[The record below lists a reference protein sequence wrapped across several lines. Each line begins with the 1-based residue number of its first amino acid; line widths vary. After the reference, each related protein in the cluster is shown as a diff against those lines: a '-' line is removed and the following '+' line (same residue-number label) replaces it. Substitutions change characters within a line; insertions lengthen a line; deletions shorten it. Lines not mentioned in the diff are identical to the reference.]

1 MAGYTK
7 VYAEVNGNVVD
18 VDDFNTEFQSLA
30 DTFVLATGHKHDG
43 TSAEGAYVPTIS
55 DTANRNVVVV
65 NTTDDTID
73 FYTDVASVKT
83 RQVRLWDGKF
93 EPEVDDDIDLGSAT
107 KEFKD
112 LYLDGV
118 ANIDSLVADTADI
131 NAGTIDGTDIG
142 VSVRGAGNFTTLDAN
157 GSVTLGSD
165 GSDTITFNGDTAG
178 HITPNVDN
186 TDDIGSTSFQYKDL
200 YINGVGY
207 IDTIDNPSITGA
219 ITEEVYNLTGTAID
233 ASNGTIQQKTLSGN
247 TTLTDSLNTGESI
260 ILMIDDG
267 TAYTIT
273 WPTMQWIGG
282 VAPTLATTGYTTVVL
297 WKDGSTLYGSNAGD
311 LS

>member
-1 MAGYTK
+1 
-7 VYAEVNGNVVD
+7 
-18 VDDFNTEFQSLA
+18 
-30 DTFVLATGHKHDG
+30 
-43 TSAEGAYVPTIS
+43 
-55 DTANRNVVVV
+55 VVV